1 MDKKIG
7 KKFILIFCFL
17 MCCLFVFP
25 SGYEFVNQEISEILY
40 SISMVENQS
49 IVGDDTVSGTGTFRF
64 YGENFEEA
72 FDSFL
77 LANRLYVDKT
87 KQTWIVSKIKFEKI
101 ESEWIFDCY
110 DLYLEKIFEHI
121 SEHSDFAIIF
131 SSLPNVKQSFHLK
144 ANSVEELVTLI
155 LKKYNNYEVKV
166 DGKTI
171 LIEKK
176 VVEDKSLQL
185 SSNSEKLFIEKN
197 DEKFNITLKNVYFDI
212 FLENLKTKT
221 DFQFFSL
228 VKENPVIYWVE
239 VENQDF
245 DYVLDSVASLCN
257 VSYVKKDDVYIF
269 YSDYGKSN
277 LLIEKNKWETYKLEN
292 ILPENFISLFSSR
305 FQNVEIM
312 ILSNTE
318 VMINHS
324 KEDEI
329 PIKKFIE
336 KIDVKHEKHL
346 LTFNYISEKDFL
358 DNLPKDYSR
367 ENFYPSGTNYSLYFY
382 GTQAQFEELSEYV
395 LEMDKPIKKVSY
407 DLLIVQT
414 QKSLADNWNANL
426 RISQL
431 KPGNIFQ
438 AGLSMAPQFSF
449 SLDFV
454 HAFGYKF
461 AAELQASIQE
471 NQTEIFADTTLHGV
485 SDVPI
490 EFRNTS
496 TFRYRDPYI
505 NLENGNQIQSG
516 ITKEIVSGIVLEIV
530 GSVSGNGTITTSVSA
545 SISRRGADV
554 SSNSGNPPPTSEKFV
569 TTQVIGKSGEVIVL
583 SGLVQNDS
591 TYVEER
597 VPFLGR
603 IPLIGKLFSGKTKS
617 NEKTE
622 MIIYLVP
629 HIEEKIEVAEEIME
643 ENQTFIVGEIFDF
656 HEKMDAVV
664 RTSVIKALSKF

>member
-414 QKSLADNWNANL
+414 QKSLADNWNVNL

-545 SISRRGADV
+545 SVSRRGADV